1 MNRASD
7 LPPHVPARMAGI
19 PAQYPGMPGAFPG
32 MGMMDIK
39 PGHLDPIADLAAR
52 ARAYL
57 SDPAAAAMDL
67 SASMR
72 SAMGMGGPPG
82 AFGPGGMG
90 IGQNMDDFMFT
101 ESNRPD
107 K

>member
-1 MNRASD
+1 MSRASD
-7 LPPHVPARMAGI
+7 LPPHAPARMAGI
-19 PAQYPGMPGAFPG
+19 PGQYQGMPGAFPG
-32 MGMMDIK
+32 MPDIK
-39 PGHLDPIADLAAR
+39 PGHLDPVADFAAR
-52 ARAYL
+52 ARAYM

-72 SAMGMGGPPG
+72 SAMGMGGPSG
-82 AFGPGGMG
+82 VFGPGAMG